1 MDNEKLV
8 IYPKP
13 PKGDDGHKTF
23 SIRIRDELVDKLND
37 LSKQTGYS
45 RNELI
50 GKLLEYAIE
59 HCTISDKE

>member
-1 MDNEKLV
+1 MDHEKLV

-23 SIRIRDELVDKLND
+23 SIRIRDELVDKLNAI
-37 LSKQTGYS
+37 SKQTGYS

-50 GKLLEYAIE
+50 SRFLEYAVE
-59 HCTISDKE
+59 HCTISDK